1 MTFGNNSFSLRTAIS
16 NDPHCEPA
24 SRIVRDGAHLGTMF
38 SWLNGHWIAV
48 DLENRNFIGT
58 FDRLAVLSLASDEER
73 DEELDADSGLNQVAL
88 GCDLD
93 CSRGE
98 WVVDADDLSDL
109 RETYG
114 DTLIVLWEQE
124 EATQPT

>member
-1 MTFGNNSFSLRTAIS
+1 MTLCNNSFSLASAIGS
-16 NDPHCEPA
+16 DSHCEPA
-24 SRIVRDGAHLGTMF
+24 SRIVRDGSHFGTMF
-38 SWLNGHWIAV
+38 SWVQEKWVVV

-58 FDRLAVLSLASDEER
+58 FDRLAVVSLASDEER
-73 DEELDADSGLNQVAL
+73 DEELDADSGLNQAAL

-93 CSRGE
+93 CPQGE

-114 DTLIVLWEQE
+114 DALVVLWEQE
-124 EATQPT
+124 QR

>member
-16 NDPHCEPA
+16 NDRHCEPA
-24 SRIVRDGAHLGTMF
+24 SRIVRDGSHFGTMF
-38 SWLNGHWIAV
+38 SWVQEKWVVV

-58 FDRLAVLSLASDEER
+58 FDRLAVVSLAS
-73 DEELDADSGLNQVAL
+73 DEELDADSGLNQAAL

-93 CSRGE
+93 CPQGE

-114 DTLIVLWEQE
+114 DALVVLWEQE
-124 EATQPT
+124 A